1 MQTFAWVGKL
11 AVGSF
16 PGVSYS
22 VSLAK
27 CLVLDFAPEHVR
39 FDFLNER
46 VDCQWAQL
54 GGCRK
59 VCDET
64 VGGPWPTAEI
74 KRDLRSLCSK
84 IFNVLDDIDGERSR
98 GQKTFNFG

>member
-1 MQTFAWVGKL
+1 MTWARQCRHLLGLAKL

-22 VSLAK
+22 VSLAN

-64 VGGPWPTAEI
+64 VGGPWPTG
-74 KRDLRSLCSK
+74 RDQERHEES
-84 IFNVLDDIDGERSR
+84 VL
-98 GQKTFNFG
+98 TVLP